1 MANGKLQMANSSES
15 VFYGT
20 TEYGIRKTQH
30 EGPMTIALATESVT
44 KTYNGGSAQI
54 RAVDDVSLEVGQGEF
69 VALVGPSGSGK
80 TTLLAMLAA
89 LLRASAGS
97 IIIDGQDLGS
107 MSDDQRAAFRR
118 QKIGFTFQANNLV
131 SFLTAL
137 ENVELMLRLNGR
149 LDREG
154 KARSRELLE
163 RLGLGDR
170 LNSLPRQLSG
180 GQQQRV
186 AIARALIH
194 QPSVVLADEPTA
206 SLDTERAFQVVETFA
221 KIIREQGRAG
231 VMVTHD
237 LRMCQYVDRVLQMSD
252 GKLVNVITDSAE
264 IAALAAGGYHEPRPA
279 APPVVAPAVLA
290 APAFPARVP
299 EYVVAS

>member
-1 MANGKLQMANSSES
+1 

-20 TEYGIRKTQH
+20 TEYAIRNTQH
-30 EGPMTIALATESVT
+30 EEPMPIALATESVT

-54 RAVDDVSLEVGQGEF
+54 RAVDDVSFEVGQGEF

-89 LLRASAGS
+89 LLRASAGG
-97 IIIDGQDLGS
+97 ITIDGQDLGS

-206 SLDTERAFQVVETFA
+206 SLDTERAFQVVETFS

-252 GKLVNVITDSAE
+252 GKLIKVIADPAE
-264 IAALAAGGYHEPRPA
+264 IAALAAGGYHEPRAA
-279 APPVVAPAVLA
+279 APAVVAPAVLA
-290 APAFPARVP
+290 APSFPARVP
-299 EYVVAS
+299 EYGVAR